1 MKFNL
6 KHKIF
11 GFSVFLAII
20 LFFILSAS
28 VNKVLELFLF
38 IILVMV
44 ISILFQIF
52 NYSLKVYLSTVI
64 IVLTGLSVLI
74 FILNQAYSLVNIGT
88 YIFPILGALVCA
100 IEFIPIF
107 KKKALFMESVSLVEM
122 NKFLESIAISDK
134 ILESYPEYFNTIYFK
149 ACTLNILRKHQ
160 EQLELVDELLKMKL
174 NKKQKMFVL
183 NLKVCALS
191 NLGRYDDAEDIVDE
205 ILEEDPDNSVTLYYE
220 AEILSRIGYKQES
233 MDYYVDSLESINNEL
248 LKHQK
253 SLIKKMSVSNDNRN
267 RMLLELWTLEGCIQ
281 IKLHQYPE
289 ALDSFSEA
297 LKLNPNKSMVWSN
310 KGYALAKLGQ
320 YDEAL
325 NCIDRSLDLY
335 PENDFALNSK
345 GYILA
350 ESGKPEESLQYYQKA
365 IEIAPL
371 DEERYYNKGKAYQK
385 LQQYTEALKCYNKV
399 LELNPNCEYAKKAR
413 DEVLKV
419 MEN

>member
-1 MKFNL
+1 MKSNL

-11 GFSVFLAII
+11 KFSVFLAII

-28 VNKVLELFLF
+28 VNKVLELVFF
-38 IILVMV
+38 IILVIF

-52 NYSLKVYLSTVI
+52 NYSLKLYLSTVI

-74 FILNQAYSLVNIGT
+74 SILNQGLINIGT
-88 YIFPILGALVCA
+88 FIPILGALVGA
-100 IEFIPIF
+100 IEYIPIF
-107 KKKALFMESVSLVEM
+107 KKKALFMESVSLVET

-220 AEILSRIGYKQES
+220 AEILSRIGCKQES
-233 MDYYVDSLESINNEL
+233 MDYYVDSLESVNNEL
-248 LKHQK
+248 LKNHK

-267 RMLLELWTLEGCIQ
+267 RILLELWTLKGCIQ
-281 IKLHQYPE
+281 IKLHNYPE

-297 LKLNPNKSMVWSN
+297 LKLNPNKSTVWSN

-371 DEERYYNKGKAYQK
+371 DEERYHNEGKAYQK
-385 LQQYTEALKCYNKV
+385 LQQYTKALKCYNKV
-399 LELNPNCEYAKKAR
+399 LELNPNCEYAKKAKK
-413 DEVLKV
+413 EVLKM

>member
-1 MKFNL
+1 
-6 KHKIF
+6 
-11 GFSVFLAII
+11 V
-20 LFFILSAS
+20 S
-28 VNKVLELFLF
+28 VNKVLEFVLF
-38 IILVMV
+38 IILVIF

-74 FILNQAYSLVNIGT
+74 SILSQGLINIGT
-88 YIFPILGALVCA
+88 LIPILGALVGV
-100 IEFIPIF
+100 IEYIPIF

-122 NKFLESIAISDK
+122 NKFLESLAISDK

-233 MDYYVDSLESINNEL
+233 MEYYVDSLESVNNDL

-267 RMLLELWTLEGCIQ
+267 RMLLELWTLKGCIQ

-297 LKLNPNKSMVWSN
+297 LKLNPNNSMVWSN

-385 LQQYTEALKCYNKV
+385 LQKYTEALKCYNKV

-413 DEVLKV
+413 DEVLNV

>member
-1 MKFNL
+1 MRSNL
-6 KHKIF
+6 KHNLF
-11 GFSVFLAII
+11 EFSVFLAVI
-20 LFFILSAS
+20 LFFILSVS
-28 VNKVLELFLF
+28 VNKVLELVLF
-38 IILVMV
+38 IILVIF

-64 IVLTGLSVLI
+64 IVLTVLSVLI
-74 FILNQAYSLVNIGT
+74 SILSQGLINIGT
-88 YIFPILGALVCA
+88 LIPILGALVGV
-100 IEFIPIF
+100 IEYIPIF

-122 NKFLESIAISDK
+122 NKFLESLAISDK

-205 ILEEDPDNSVTLYYE
+205 ILEEDPDNSVTMYYE
-220 AEILSRIGYKQES
+220 AEILLKIGYKQEA
-233 MDYYVDSLESINNEL
+233 MDYYVNSLESVNNEL
-248 LKHQK
+248 LKHHK

-267 RMLLELWTLEGCIQ
+267 RILLELWTLKGCIQ

-297 LKLNPNKSMVWSN
+297 LKLNPNKSMGWNN
-310 KGYALAKLGQ
+310 KGYTLAKLGQ

-371 DEERYYNKGKAYQK
+371 DEERYYHKGKAYQK

-413 DEVLKV
+413 DEVLNV

>member
-1 MKFNL
+1 MRFNL
-6 KHKIF
+6 KHNIF
-11 GFSVFLAII
+11 EFSVFLAVI
-20 LFFILSAS
+20 LFFILSVS
-28 VNKVLELFLF
+28 VNKVLEFVLF
-38 IILVMV
+38 IILVIF

-74 FILNQAYSLVNIGT
+74 SILSQGLINIGT
-88 YIFPILGALVCA
+88 LIPILGALVGV
-100 IEFIPIF
+100 IEYIPIF

-122 NKFLESIAISDK
+122 NKFLESLAISDK

-233 MDYYVDSLESINNEL
+233 MEYYVDSLESVNNDL

-267 RMLLELWTLEGCIQ
+267 RMLLELWTLKGCIQ

-297 LKLNPNKSMVWSN
+297 LKLNPNNSMVWSN

-385 LQQYTEALKCYNKV
+385 LQKYTEALKCYNKV

-413 DEVLKV
+413 DEVLNE

>member
-1 MKFNL
+1 MRSNL
-6 KHKIF
+6 KHNLF
-11 GFSVFLAII
+11 EFSVFLAVI

-28 VNKVLELFLF
+28 VNKVLELVLF
-38 IILVMV
+38 IILVIF

-64 IVLTGLSVLI
+64 IVLTVLSVLI
-74 FILNQAYSLVNIGT
+74 SIVNQGLINIGT
-88 YIFPILGALVCA
+88 LIPILGALVGV
-100 IEFIPIF
+100 IEYIPIF

-122 NKFLESIAISDK
+122 NKFLESLAISDK

-205 ILEEDPDNSVTLYYE
+205 ILEEDPDNSVTMYYE
-220 AEILSRIGYKQES
+220 AEILLKIGYKQEA
-233 MDYYVDSLESINNEL
+233 MDYYVNSLESVNNEL
-248 LKHQK
+248 LKHHK

-267 RMLLELWTLEGCIQ
+267 RILLELWTLKGCIQ

-297 LKLNPNKSMVWSN
+297 LKLNPNKSMGWNN
-310 KGYALAKLGQ
+310 KGYTLAKLGQ

-399 LELNPNCEYAKKAR
+399 LELNPNCEDAKKAR
-413 DEVLKV
+413 DEVLNV

>member
-1 MKFNL
+1 MRSNL
-6 KHKIF
+6 KHNLF
-11 GFSVFLAII
+11 EFSVFLAVI

-28 VNKVLELFLF
+28 VNKVLELVLF
-38 IILVMV
+38 IILVIF

-64 IVLTGLSVLI
+64 IVLTVLSVLI
-74 FILNQAYSLVNIGT
+74 SILSQGLINIGT
-88 YIFPILGALVCA
+88 LIPILGALVGV
-100 IEFIPIF
+100 IEYIPIF

-122 NKFLESIAISDK
+122 NKFLESLAISDK

-205 ILEEDPDNSVTLYYE
+205 ILKEDPNNSVTLYYE

-233 MDYYVDSLESINNEL
+233 MDYYMDSLESVNNEL
-248 LKHQK
+248 LKHHK
-253 SLIKKMSVSNDNRN
+253 SLIKKMSLSNDNRN
-267 RMLLELWTLEGCIQ
+267 RILLELWTLKGCIQ

-289 ALDSFSEA
+289 ALNSFNEA
-297 LKLNPNKSMVWSN
+297 LKLNPNKSMGWNN

-325 NCIDRSLDLY
+325 SCIDRSLDLY

-345 GYILA
+345 GYIFA
-350 ESGKPEESLQYYQKA
+350 ESGKTKESLRYYQKA

-371 DEERYYNKGKAYQK
+371 DEERYYHKGKAYQK

-399 LELNPNCEYAKKAR
+399 LELNPNCEYAKKAK
-413 DEVLKV
+413 DEVLNV